1 MLPAVVGLW
10 CVAALLA
17 ISVLAI
23 AVGRWSL
30 GTPVV
35 YTLSLAASLVALGNA
50 FSHLVT
56 ADVAILTLPIGL
68 PDVGARVRLDA
79 LAAFFLVVVNLGGA
93 AASLY
98 ALGYG
103 RHEPSPL
110 RVLPFFPLYLAG
122 MILVV
127 LADDAFL
134 FLVAWEFM
142 SLASWGLVMA
152 NDRSAD
158 NTRAA
163 YIYLVMAAFGTLALL
178 LAFGLLAGPD
188 GNYSFDAMRRMPH
201 DVTLAAL
208 ALLLVLIGAGSRAGL

>member
-110 RVLPFFPLYLAG
+110 RVLPSYPAYLAA
-122 MILVV
+122 MNIVV
-127 LADDAFL
+127 LADDAFS
-134 FLVAWEFM
+134 FLGAWEFM
-142 SLASWGLVMA
+142 SLTSWSLVVSSHT
-152 NDRSAD
+152 DPD
-158 NTRAA
+158 N
-163 YIYLVMAAFGTLALL
+163 LH
-178 LAFGLLAGPD
+178 AG
-188 GNYSFDAMRRMPH
+188 Y
-201 DVTLAAL
+201 VY
-208 ALLLVLIGAGSRAGL
+208 